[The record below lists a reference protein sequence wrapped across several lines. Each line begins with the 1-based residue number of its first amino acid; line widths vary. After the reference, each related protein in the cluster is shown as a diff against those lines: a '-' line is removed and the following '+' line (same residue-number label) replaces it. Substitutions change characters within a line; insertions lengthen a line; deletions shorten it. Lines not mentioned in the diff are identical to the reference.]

1 MSGLVEQAVTSAVRG
16 GLIREAVKQ
25 VGGLVSRGVKSSSP
39 AKVIK
44 GIVRS
49 GAGVKLVRGLKSGAS
64 TVKNLIPQLS
74 KSVRLVL
81 TLPQG
86 FGTANTMRVFYN
98 SMRNN
103 LGKISKTV
111 LNNDAAQ
118 RLATKLT
125 KILED
130 KKKRDI
136 LLTIFQNA
144 RADETWANMFAR
156 YAGQG
161 KDLIASI
168 MKTGAE
174 NVVIDTTANYVKAAV
189 VSVGGTVATAG
200 VTATIVNKT
209 DKK

>member
-1 MSGLVEQAVTSAVRG
+1 MSGLVESAVTSAVRG
-16 GLIREAVKQ
+16 GLIREAVKT
-25 VGGLVSRGVKSSSP
+25 VGGAVARGVKSSAP

-49 GAGVKLVRGLKSGAS
+49 GTGVKVVRGLKSAGS
-64 TVKNLIPQLS
+64 TIKNIIPQLS
-74 KSVRLVL
+74 KSVRLIL
-81 TLPQG
+81 TLPAG
-86 FGTANTMRVFYN
+86 FGTQNTMRVFYN

-111 LNNDAAQ
+111 LNTDAAQ

-130 KKKRDI
+130 KKKREI

-144 RADETWANMFAR
+144 RANETWGAMFAR
-156 YAGQG
+156 YTGKG
-161 KDLIASI
+161 KDLIESI

-174 NVVIDTTANYVKAAV
+174 NVIIDQTANYTKAAV
-189 VSVGGTVATAG
+189 VSVGGTIATAG
-200 VTATIVNKT
+200 TTAAIVNNT

>member
-1 MSGLVEQAVTSAVRG
+1 
-16 GLIREAVKQ
+16 
-25 VGGLVSRGVKSSSP
+25 
-39 AKVIK
+39 
-44 GIVRS
+44 
-49 GAGVKLVRGLKSGAS
+49 
-64 TVKNLIPQLS
+64 
-74 KSVRLVL
+74 
-81 TLPQG
+81 
-86 FGTANTMRVFYN
+86 
-98 SMRNN
+98 MRNN

-174 NVVIDTTANYVKAAV
+174 NVVIDQTANYTKAAV
-189 VSVGGTVATAG
+189 VSVGGTIATAG
-200 VTATIVNKT
+200 TTAAIVNNT

>member
-16 GLIREAVKQ
+16 GLIKEAVKA
-25 VGGLVSRGVKSSSP
+25 VGGAVARGVKSSTP

-49 GAGVKLVRGLKSGAS
+49 GTGVKVVRGLKSGAS
-64 TVKNLIPQLS
+64 TIKNVIPQLS
-74 KSVRLVL
+74 KSVRLIL
-81 TLPQG
+81 TLPAG

-111 LNNDAAQ
+111 LNNDAAE
-118 RLATKLT
+118 RLAARLT
-125 KILED
+125 KILAD

-144 RADETWANMFAR
+144 RANESWSAMLAR
-156 YAGQG
+156 YGGEG

-168 MKTGAE
+168 LKTGAA
-174 NVVIDTTANYVKAAV
+174 NVIIDQTANYTKAAV
-189 VSVGGTVATAG
+189 VSVGGTIATAG
-200 VTATIVNKT
+200 TTAAIVNST

>member
-1 MSGLVEQAVTSAVRG
+1 MSGLVEKGITSIVRG
-16 GLIREAVKQ
+16 GLIKEGVKQ
-25 VGGLVSRGVKSSSP
+25 VAGLVSRGVKSSAP

-49 GAGVKLVRGLKSGAS
+49 GTGVKVVRGLKSGAS
-64 TVKNLIPQLS
+64 AIKNVIPQLS
-74 KSVRLVL
+74 KSVRLIL
-81 TLPQG
+81 TLPAG

-111 LNNDAAQ
+111 LNTDAAQ
-118 RLATKLT
+118 RLAAKLT

-144 RADETWANMFAR
+144 RADETYAAMFAR
-156 YAGQG
+156 YAGKG
-161 KDLIASI
+161 KELIASI

-174 NVVIDTTANYVKAAV
+174 NVVIDQTANYFKAAV
-189 VSVGGTVATAG
+189 VSVGGTIATAG
-200 VTATIVNKT
+200 TTAAIVNST

>member
-1 MSGLVEQAVTSAVRG
+1 MSGLVEQAVSSVVRG
-16 GLIREAVKQ
+16 GLIKEGIKQ
-25 VGGLVSRGVKSSSP
+25 LARGVKNSSP
-39 AKVIK
+39 GKVIK

-49 GAGVKLVRGLKSGAS
+49 GTGVKLTRGLKSAGS
-64 TVKNLIPQLS
+64 TIKNIIPQLS
-74 KSVRLVL
+74 KSVRLIL

-86 FGTANTMRVFYN
+86 FGTKNTLRVFYN

-111 LNNDAAQ
+111 LNNDAAA
-118 RLATKLT
+118 RLAAKLT

-144 RADETWANMFAR
+144 RAEETWGSMFAR

-174 NVVIDTTANYVKAAV
+174 NVIIDQTANYTKAAV
-189 VSVGGTVATAG
+189 VSVGGTIATAST
-200 VTATIVNKT
+200 TAAIVNST

>member
-1 MSGLVEQAVTSAVRG
+1 MSGLVEQVVTSAVRG
-16 GLIREAVKQ
+16 GLLKEAVKQ
-25 VGGLVSRGVKSSSP
+25 VGGAVARGVKSSAP

-49 GAGVKLVRGLKSGAS
+49 GTGVKLTRGLKSGAS
-64 TVKNLIPQLS
+64 IIKNIIPELS

-86 FGTANTMRVFYN
+86 FGSQNTMRVFYN

-103 LGKISKTV
+103 LGKISKAV
-111 LNNDAAQ
+111 LNTDAAA
-118 RLATKLT
+118 RLAAKLT

-144 RADETWANMFAR
+144 RANETWGAMFAR
-156 YAGQG
+156 YSGKG
-161 KDLIASI
+161 KDLIESI
-168 MKTGAE
+168 MKTGAT
-174 NVVIDTTANYVKAAV
+174 NVAIDQTANYVKAGV

-200 VTATIVNKT
+200 VTATIVNST

>member
-25 VGGLVSRGVKSSSP
+25 VGGAVARGVKSSAP

-49 GAGVKLVRGLKSGAS
+49 GTGVKVVRGLKSAGS
-64 TVKNLIPQLS
+64 TIKNVIPQLS
-74 KSVRLVL
+74 KSVRLIL
-81 TLPQG
+81 TLPAG
-86 FGTANTMRVFYN
+86 FGTKNTLRVFYN

-111 LNNDAAQ
+111 LNTDAAQ

-144 RADETWANMFAR
+144 RADETWAAMFAR
-156 YAGQG
+156 YAGKG
-161 KDLIASI
+161 KELIGSI
-168 MKTGAE
+168 MQTGAE
-174 NVVIDTTANYVKAAV
+174 NVVIDQTANYVKAGV
-189 VSVGGTVATAG
+189 VSVGGTIATAG
-200 VTATIVNKT
+200 TTAAIVNST